1 MSGKDCS
8 IEFRDASV
16 VYNMYYDKTT
26 TLKEYIVN
34 LLHGRKYEAGG
45 RDTLAALNGISLR
58 IGHGE
63 RLGVIGLN
71 GSGKSTFLKVIAGL
85 LEPTGGKVSITGTV
99 QPLIEVGAGFHP
111 EFSGRENIYLNGAM
125 LGFTKK
131 QIRAKE
137 GEIVE
142 FTELGHFID
151 LPVKYYSSGM
161 SMRLAFTIATM
172 IEPEILVLD
181 EMLSAGDIAFLS
193 KAKDRIERLLSVA
206 KILVI
211 VSHDLDL
218 IGSLARRTIVLHH
231 GEVLFDG
238 ETSEAIKFYTDLVSD
253 KIGQR
258 REGEA
263 SEAVAAAPEQGVAVG
278 LILPGATR
286 VFGETDAS
294 REVRT
299 GDRVTFSIEFRTAE
313 PFEQFFVNLHVRN
326 RTNTDV
332 AHFRNDFAG
341 LDFHDLG
348 AGAYEATV
356 TLDEIPFHAD
366 LYRYF
371 FRLVGMRG
379 GDQTIVDSPAS
390 EFAIGGDVKRDMLIK
405 NSWNMRALGAIDDGT
420 SRGLF

>member
-238 ETSEAIKFYTDLVSD
+238 ETSEAIKFYRDLVSD
-253 KIGQR
+253 RIAARTEG
-258 REGEA
+258 GEA
-263 SEAVAAAPEQGVAVG
+263 PAADGKGGEVGPIFAGIPGVFNE
-278 LILPGATR
+278 I
-286 VFGETDAS
+286 DAS

-299 GDRVTFSIEFRTAE
+299 GDRVTFSLEFRTFE
-313 PFEQFFVNLHVRN
+313 PFDQFFANLYLRN

-341 LDFHDLG
+341 LDVRGLG
-348 AGAYEATV
+348 TGLYRATV

-379 GDQTIVDSPAS
+379 DGQTIVDSQHA
-390 EFAIGGDVKRDMLIK
+390 ELAIGGDVKRDVLIR
-405 NSWNMRALGAIDDGT
+405 NNWTIGPVDEG
-420 SRGLF
+420 GGG